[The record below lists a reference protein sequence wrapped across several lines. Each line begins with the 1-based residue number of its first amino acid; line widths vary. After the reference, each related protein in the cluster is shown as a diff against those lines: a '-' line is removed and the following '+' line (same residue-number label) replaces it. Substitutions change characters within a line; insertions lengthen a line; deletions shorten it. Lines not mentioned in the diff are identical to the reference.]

1 MNDIDK
7 NNMVEHIKMTGD
19 TKKDSLTLS
28 RLPGDIVHIVCKDRE
43 ELSGF
48 VWSYI
53 DTGESGNSMP
63 FILLEEDLDS
73 IPVELYANDIEYI
86 DVIQTDE
93 VREQFSSL

>member
-1 MNDIDK
+1 MKDI
-7 NNMVEHIKMTGD
+7 NNIVEHIKMTGD

-28 RLPGDIVHIVCKDRE
+28 RLPGDIVHVVCKDGD

-53 DTGESGNSMP
+53 DTGENGNSMP

-73 IPVELYANDIEYI
+73 IPIELYANDIEYI
-86 DVIQTDE
+86 DVIQDE
-93 VREQFSSL
+93 TGNSQILLS

>member
-1 MNDIDK
+1 MKDLYNI
-7 NNMVEHIKMTGD
+7 VEHIKMTGD

-63 FILLEEDLDS
+63 FILLEKDLDS
-73 IPVELYANDIEYI
+73 LPTELYANDIEYI
-86 DVIQTDE
+86 NVLQTETLYD
-93 VREQFSSL
+93 QMLPF